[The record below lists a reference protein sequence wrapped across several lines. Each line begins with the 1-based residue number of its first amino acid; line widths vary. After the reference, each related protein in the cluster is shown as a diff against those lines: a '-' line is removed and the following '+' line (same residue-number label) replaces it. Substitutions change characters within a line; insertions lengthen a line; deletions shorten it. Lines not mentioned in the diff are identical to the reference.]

1 METARF
7 HESKGSSHLA
17 QNFIH
22 AAGAIAA
29 GVATAASTVVHLV
42 YVCIQVLER
51 KATGCC
57 FGWSLPESNG
67 ERRTRI
73 SRCDASDIT
82 PKFIV

>member
-29 GVATAASTVVHLV
+29 GVATAASTVVHLAS
-42 YVCIQVLER
+42 VCTSIR
-51 KATGCC
+51 T
-57 FGWSLPESNG
+57 ESNRVLFWLVVAG
-67 ERRTRI
+67 KQWGKKNENLLF
-73 SRCDASDIT
+73 SFE
-82 PKFIV
+82 KLKHE